1 MKYHVPVLLE
11 ETTNLFITNKT
22 GTYFD
27 GTLGFGGH
35 STRFLSELSETSKLI
50 ATDKDIDAYRFCEER
65 FANDNRVSIYNTS
78 FTDIRNISLIDN
90 IDGYDGIFADLGVS
104 SYQFDNKDS
113 GFTYREEAV
122 LDLRMNK
129 NKGVPAHEF
138 INSAEAEE
146 IANVIYN
153 FGEERRSRQIAK
165 SIVFAREIE
174 LIKTTTQLKNA
185 IEKAV
190 PAKNLNKT
198 LSRVFQALRINVNNE
213 LDDLTEFLKKS
224 IELLKVGGRIVIL
237 SYHSLEDRIVKD
249 FIKYETLSCIC
260 PNEIP
265 VCMCDKEPRLK
276 ALTRKPIIPSDEEI
290 KANPRARS
298 AKLRAAEKI

>member
-11 ETTNLFITNKT
+11 ETTKLLITNRT

-35 STRFLSELSETSKLI
+35 TSRFLTELSETSKLI
-50 ATDKDIDAYRFCEER
+50 ATDKDIDAYSYCEEK
-65 FANDNRVSIYNTS
+65 FANDNRVFIYNTS
-78 FTDIRNISLIDN
+78 FTDIKNISLVDN

-104 SYQFDNKDS
+104 SFQFDNKNS
-113 GFTYREEAV
+113 GFTYRDEAV

-129 NKGVPAHEF
+129 SKGRPVYEF
-138 INSAEAEE
+138 INSAEVDE

-153 FGEERRSRQIAK
+153 FGEERRSRQIAR
-165 SIVFAREIE
+165 SIVFERQIKP
-174 LIKTTTQLKNA
+174 IKTTTQLKQA
-185 IEKAV
+185 IEKSV

-198 LSRVFQALRINVNNE
+198 LSRVFQALRISVNNE
-213 LDDLTEFLKKS
+213 LDELSTFLNKS
-224 IELLKVGGRIVIL
+224 VDLLKVGGRIVFL
-237 SYHSLEDRIVKD
+237 SYHSLEDRIIKD

-260 PNEIP
+260 PKEIP
-265 VCMCDKEPRLK
+265 VCICDKQPRLK
-276 ALTRKPIIPSDEEI
+276 ALTRKPIIPSDMEI
-290 KANPRARS
+290 AANPRARS